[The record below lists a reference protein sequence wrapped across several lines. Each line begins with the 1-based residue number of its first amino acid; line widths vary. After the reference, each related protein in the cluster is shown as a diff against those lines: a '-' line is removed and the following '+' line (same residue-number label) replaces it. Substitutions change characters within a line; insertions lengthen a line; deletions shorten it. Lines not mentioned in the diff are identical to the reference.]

1 MLAAPTDWNT
11 RNEALGALLARV
23 ALGDRAAFATLYRQS
38 RAHLFGIVLRI
49 NPDRA
54 QAEDVLQEVY
64 VNIWRA
70 ARSFDAALSPPL
82 AWLASV
88 ARHRAIDSLRRRQ
101 AQPVTV
107 SVRAGADDDDDD
119 DLLARLPSELAG
131 PLEQVSDAGEAGE
144 VSVCMKGLAGVQR
157 QSLALA
163 FYQGLSHAEV
173 AEHLGQPLGT
183 VKSWVRRG
191 LMALREC
198 LERRRASVA

>member
-1 MLAAPTDWNT
+1 MRPTDWNA

-23 ALGDRAAFATLYRQS
+23 ALGDRAAFATLYRES

-64 VNIWRA
+64 VNVWRA
-70 ARSFDAALSPPL
+70 AKSFDAALSPPL

-88 ARHRAIDSLRRRQ
+88 ARHRAIDSLRRKQ
-101 AQPVTV
+101 AQPVMV
-107 SVRAGADDDDDD
+107 SARAGVDGDEDD
-119 DLLARLPSELAG
+119 DLLARLPSESAG
-131 PLEQVSDAGEAGE
+131 PLEQASDAGEAVE
-144 VSVCMKGLAGVQR
+144 VSRCMKALASVQR

-198 LERRRASVA
+198 LERRRGEVA

>member
-1 MLAAPTDWNT
+1 MQASPTDWNT

-23 ALGDRAAFATLYRQS
+23 ALGDRAAFATLYQQS

-64 VNIWRA
+64 VNVWRA

-101 AQPVTV
+101 AQPVMV
-107 SVRAGADDDDDD
+107 STRATADADEDD
-119 DLLARLPSELAG
+119 DLLARLPSEAAG
-131 PLEQVSDAGEAGE
+131 PLEQASDAGEAGD
-144 VSVCMKGLAGVQR
+144 VSACMKGLASVQR

-191 LMALREC
+191 LIALREC
-198 LERRRASVA
+198 LERRRGGAR

>member
-198 LERRRASVA
+198 LERRRGRVA

>member
-1 MLAAPTDWNT
+1 MQASPTDRDT

-23 ALGDRAAFATLYRQS
+23 ALGDRAAFATLYRES

-101 AQPVTV
+101 AQPVMV
-107 SVRAGADDDDDD
+107 SVRASAEGEDDD
-119 DLLARLPSELAG
+119 DLLARLPSELGG
-131 PLEQVSDAGEAGE
+131 PLEQVSEAGEAAD
-144 VSVCMKGLAGVQR
+144 VSRCLKALASVQR

-191 LMALREC
+191 LLALREC
-198 LERRRASVA
+198 LERRRGVVS

>member
-1 MLAAPTDWNT
+1 MQATPPDWNT
-11 RNEALGALLARV
+11 RNEALAALLARV

-54 QAEDVLQEVY
+54 QAEDVLQEVS
-64 VNIWRA
+64 VNVWRA

-101 AQPVTV
+101 AQPVMV
-107 SVRAGADDDDDD
+107 STRATPDADEDD
-119 DLLARLPSELAG
+119 DLLARLPSEAAG
-131 PLEQVSDAGEAGE
+131 PLERVSDAGEAGD
-144 VSVCMKGLAGVQR
+144 VSTCMKGLASVQR

-191 LMALREC
+191 LIALREC
-198 LERRRASVA
+198 LERRRGRVS